1 MILGTI
7 NSAPGNRIQYSIDYS
22 DWLDRGETLVSVVFS
37 LSVGPATIDTVSYN
51 PRETEARFF
60 LNGGTAGTT
69 YDIYAFATT
78 TFGQQRTDTIAV
90 QVSSAVP
97 IAPGGNTGP
106 IYFLGGQTGPTGP
119 AGTGTLGTTGPTGPL
134 GGPTGPTGPGGT
146 GGGGSGTG
154 GTGPTGP
161 TGLQGNAGATGP
173 TGLQGNAGATGP
185 TGLQGSAGPT
195 GYTGLQGAASTVTGP
210 TGYTGA
216 QGAASTVTGPTGY
229 TGLQGAASTVTG
241 PTGYTGLQ
249 GAASTVTGP
258 TGYTG
263 LQGAASTVTGPTGG
277 VVTQDPNRAFANYT
291 ASTYY
296 VSGPMNSSAGNA
308 GTTGTIYFQ
317 PIFITA
323 PITIEAIAVNI
334 GTAGNGAGC
343 TFGCA
348 LYGSNTGTYVNKP
361 GSLLAPTNGS
371 ISTATGA
378 LALAMT
384 SNYSITTP
392 GWYWL
397 AFQFGDGA
405 MKLYNPISTGFN
417 AGRYMGLTTV
427 GHALGNGG
435 EQTGVSING
444 TVQTWPNPGNA
455 TGPYVDTYNT
465 AIMPIMAIEVASVP

>member
-173 TGLQGNAGATGP
+173 TGPGGTGGGGSGTGGTGPTGPTGLQGNAGATGP
-185 TGLQGSAGPT
+185 TGLQGNAGAT
-195 GYTGLQGAASTVTGP
+195 GPTGLQGNAGATGP
-210 TGYTGA
+210 TGLQGNAGA
-216 QGAASTVTGPTGY
+216 TGPTG
-229 TGLQGAASTVTG
+229 TAGSAGSTG
-241 PTGYTGLQ
+241 PTGIAGSV
-249 GAASTVTGP
+249 GSTGP
-258 TGYTG
+258 TGIAGSDGSTG
-263 LQGAASTVTGPTGG
+263 PTGTSIVGATNTWPIQYQGGTGQWISGLPWVGGIGAVGVVGSNYFTPFWVGTTMTIASLGFRLSAGAATGSIWGLGLYTSTGPTGG
-277 VVTQDPNRAFANYT
+277 LNVPSGLIVGVTS
-291 ASTYY
+291 ASL
-296 VSGPMNSSAGNA
+296 A
-308 GTTGTIYFQ
+308 
-317 PIFITA
+317 
-323 PITIEAIAVNI
+323 
-334 GTAGNGAGC
+334 TAGVSIS
-343 TFGCA
+343 
-348 LYGSNTGTYVNKP
+348 LP
-361 GSLLAPTNGS
+361 SLLQLG
-371 ISTATGA
+371 
-378 LALAMT
+378 
-384 SNYSITTP
+384 P
-392 GWYWL
+392 GWYWFDWL
-397 AFQFGDGA
+397 CGDTTQKTA
-405 MKLYNPISTGFN
+405 NPIAAGALSGLMGAVTVANAFVISNYSMTGSTGAFP
-417 AGRYMGLTTV
+417 AGVTGLISQSSSQ
-427 GHALGNGG
+427 GPI
-435 EQTGVSING
+435 GVAQIV
-444 TVQTWPNPGNA
+444 TIP
-455 TGPYVDTYNT
+455 
-465 AIMPIMAIEVASVP
+465 

>member
-185 TGLQGSAGPT
+185 TGLQGNAGAT
-195 GYTGLQGAASTVTGP
+195 GPTGLQGNAGATGP
-210 TGYTGA
+210 TGL
-216 QGAASTVTGPTGY
+216 QGNAGSTGPTGIA
-229 TGLQGAASTVTG
+229 GSVGSTG
-241 PTGYTGLQ
+241 PTGIAGSD
-249 GAASTVTGP
+249 GSTGP
-258 TGYTG
+258 TGTSIIGATNTWPIQYQGGTGQWISGLPWVGGVGTVGVVGSNYFTPFWVGTTMTIASLGFRLSVAAATGSIWGLGLYT
-263 LQGAASTVTGPTGG
+263 STGPTGG
-277 VVTQDPNRAFANYT
+277 LNVPSGLIVGVTS
-291 ASTYY
+291 ASL
-296 VSGPMNSSAGNA
+296 A
-308 GTTGTIYFQ
+308 
-317 PIFITA
+317 
-323 PITIEAIAVNI
+323 
-334 GTAGNGAGC
+334 TAG
-343 TFGCA
+343 
-348 LYGSNTGTYVNKP
+348 V
-361 GSLLAPTNGS
+361 S
-371 ISTATGA
+371 ISLPSRLQLG
-378 LALAMT
+378 
-384 SNYSITTP
+384 P
-392 GWYWL
+392 GWYWFDWL
-397 AFQFGDGA
+397 CGDTTQKIANAVGA
-405 MKLYNPISTGFN
+405 GSLPGL
-417 AGRYMGLTTV
+417 MGAASV
-427 GHALGNGG
+427 
-435 EQTGVSING
+435 
-444 TVQTWPNPGNA
+444 GNA
-455 TGPYVDTYNT
+455 FIISNYSMTGITGAFPAGATGLISQSSSQGPLGAAQIVT
-465 AIMPIMAIEVASVP
+465 IP